1 MKRGMTLMYGW
12 SKRGIVVLLVALLV
26 LAGCQPVD
34 GFDPVKLFDQEMG
47 LESYEGSTSL
57 KFEFDIDSDKFSKT
71 DELGIGY
78 PRPYLEGYELLN
90 GLELR
95 LNELKVNKKSG
106 TVSGKGLL
114 TKAQLQIPFEYS
126 VQGDKAVVQVEGA
139 RHPITLQL
147 GTLSDELP
155 YRVSKWM
162 QLGRA
167 STPLSEAVSE
177 RERDL
182 TKKGLQL
189 LVRNLPNTDSLSIQ
203 RNQVVEVHGSQATGT
218 TVAFDV
224 MGTQMP
230 DLFKKYLRSL
240 TLDDKGLRELAGS
253 LYDYLKDEEALGGRY
268 QEWFTDKE
276 ISVEGIYGA
285 EKFLL
290 ATLSSI
296 VTAKQQEI
304 HISPDTK
311 VHLDMFVD
319 PQQFVRKASLN
330 VQFKDEIGGLKG
342 GKVQFQMERWNM
354 NGSVQP
360 SALASQDAIDIA
372 QLGTPEAFMEQVD
385 ENSALYTFLK
395 RDLKITRKQ
404 FILWLMEKTEF
415 DTMAEEMYDYD
426 YLPSY
431 GFTSD
436 DVAYGQAREIAE
448 KLGYKAEWD
457 SESSSVVIH
466 TGKKEIRFMP
476 NSATALVNGQ
486 QVDMGH
492 EALFIHGV
500 YYVPVR
506 FLVEQLD
513 GEIHW
518 NPDEPFM
525 LTVTKN

>member
-1 MKRGMTLMYGW
+1 M
-12 SKRGIVVLLVALLV
+12 
-26 LAGCQPVD
+26 
-34 GFDPVKLFDQEMG
+34 E
-47 LESYEGSTSL
+47 YEWL
-57 KFEFDIDSDKFSKT
+57 
-71 DELGIGY
+71 
-78 PRPYLEGYELLN
+78 
-90 GLELR
+90 
-95 LNELKVNKKSG
+95 
-106 TVSGKGLL
+106 
-114 TKAQLQIPFEYS
+114 
-126 VQGDKAVVQVEGA
+126 
-139 RHPITLQL
+139 
-147 GTLSDELP
+147 
-155 YRVSKWM
+155 
-162 QLGRA
+162 
-167 STPLSEAVSE
+167 
-177 RERDL
+177 
-182 TKKGLQL
+182 
-189 LVRNLPNTDSLSIQ
+189 
-203 RNQVVEVHGSQATGT
+203 
-218 TVAFDV
+218 
-224 MGTQMP
+224 
-230 DLFKKYLRSL
+230 
-240 TLDDKGLRELAGS
+240 
-253 LYDYLKDEEALGGRY
+253 
-268 QEWFTDKE
+268 
-276 ISVEGIYGA
+276 
-285 EKFLL
+285 
-290 ATLSSI
+290 
-296 VTAKQQEI
+296 
-304 HISPDTK
+304 
-311 VHLDMFVD
+311 
-319 PQQFVRKASLN
+319 
-330 VQFKDEIGGLKG
+330 
-342 GKVQFQMERWNM
+342 
-354 NGSVQP
+354 VQP

-448 KLGYKAEWD
+448 KLGYKAEWG

-466 TGKKEIRFMP
+466 TGKKEIRFTP